1 MGNFEFKVGN
11 LRFFS
16 PQKPTRPLLNATHK
30 KTSLGPVSMGPRS
43 VKTPDMRATT
53 SSYSYNKGSKLRT
66 YGSVQSHDMGFSDTP
81 KPNLRNCHDSDPSS
95 KRISSGSVVSRKCAL
110 QPATKTPLLITDIK
124 VQTGMKHPGMESQ
137 PSVQSVRPKSGQ
149 EPKGRIQDPRKK
161 PAQFSIQ
168 EIQHHPKK
176 PRISSSLNPT
186 LTSRVPE
193 WETAQV
199 SQVSLTPN
207 GCHVQQSLKINP
219 NKQALKASVHRQTPY
234 CSSYSSP
241 TKDTTVSQYT
251 HSGKHKIPIS
261 LKTDKEQPG
270 FGTKLFP
277 ISKSPTK
284 TESVSRSNLNLKD
297 SSILGSNA
305 TRSVLYEDL
314 LLSSS
319 SEDNDE

>member
-1 MGNFEFKVGN
+1 
-11 LRFFS
+11 
-16 PQKPTRPLLNATHK
+16 
-30 KTSLGPVSMGPRS
+30 MGPIS

-53 SSYSYNKGSKLRT
+53 SSYSYNKRSELRT

-110 QPATKTPLLITDIK
+110 QPATKTPLLIHDIK

-149 EPKGRIQDPRKK
+149 VPKGRIQDPRKK

-207 GCHVQQSLKINP
+207 GHHVQQSLKINP
-219 NKQALKASVHRQTPY
+219 NKQALKASVHRQTLH
-234 CSSYSSP
+234 CSSYSSS

-251 HSGKHKIPIS
+251 HSGKHKTPIS

-277 ISKSPTK
+277 MSKSPTK
-284 TESVSRSNLNLKD
+284 TESVSQSNLNLKD
-297 SSILGSNA
+297 SFILGSNA